1 MNNSEILSLLRNK
14 TVLFVK
20 LQSSYDSSKL
30 IYPIQVFDDL
40 ESCEKFIN
48 RKTTGGKLVED
59 FTVDIPH
66 YLTRENIET
75 KYGKDDH
82 HISGEFVVLHNGEY
96 MDIRQ
101 SWDSDKYPTA
111 IQQFHAAHPDYAKA
125 DVKFRELRRFM
136 KDGVRT
142 GDWFDTTVDRR
153 LK

>member
-1 MNNSEILSLLRNK
+1 MNNSEILALLRSK
-14 TVLFVK
+14 TILFVK

-48 RKTTGGKLVED
+48 RKTTGGRLVDD

-66 YLTRENIET
+66 YLVREDIET

-82 HISGEFVVLHNGEY
+82 YLSGEFVVLHNGEY

-101 SWDSDKYPTA
+101 SWDSDKHPTA

-125 DVKFRELRRFM
+125 DVKFRELRYVE
-136 KDGVRT
+136 KNGVKM

>member
-1 MNNSEILSLLRNK
+1 MNNSEILSLLRSK

-48 RKTTGGKLVED
+48 RKTTGGSLVED
-59 FTVDIPH
+59 FVVDVPH
-66 YLTRENIET
+66 YLLHENIET
-75 KYGKDDH
+75 EYGNREH

-96 MDIRQ
+96 MDVRG
-101 SWDSDKYPTA
+101 SWDPNKLPTA
-111 IQQFHAAHPDYAKA
+111 IQQFHAEHPDYAKA
-125 DVKFRELRRFM
+125 DVKFRELRYFE
-136 KDGVRT
+136 KDGVKT
-142 GDWFDTTVDRR
+142 DDWYDTTVDRR

>member
-1 MNNSEILSLLRNK
+1 MNNSEILSLLRSK

-59 FTVDIPH
+59 FVVDIPH
-66 YLTRENIET
+66 YLTEENIET
-75 KYGKDDH
+75 KYGKHDH
-82 HISGEFVVLHNGEY
+82 HIGGEFVVLHNGEY

-101 SWDSDKYPTA
+101 SWDHDKYPTA

-125 DVKFRELRRFM
+125 DVKFRELRRFV

-142 GDWFDTTVDRR
+142 GDWFDTTEDKR

>member
-1 MNNSEILSLLRNK
+1 MNNSEILALLRSK

-48 RKTTGGKLVED
+48 RKTTGGKLVDD
-59 FTVDIPH
+59 FTVDIPY
-66 YLTRENIET
+66 YLEREDIKT
-75 KYGKDDH
+75 QYGKNDH
-82 HISGEFVVLHNGEY
+82 YISGEFIVLHNGEY

-101 SWDSDKYPTA
+101 SWDTDKHPTA
-111 IQQFHAAHPDYAKA
+111 IQQFHDAHPDYAKA
-125 DVKFRELRRFM
+125 DVKFRELRYFE
-136 KDGVRT
+136 KNGVKT